1 MKYFDFHCDALYRC
15 VTENIDFDSY
25 LLTVNKNDVGL
36 FSKYYQCFAVWTPP
50 ETADK
55 SRYVNDSLNLFN
67 KQIKSLSSETFSPI
81 LTIEDVTFLADD
93 FSLFERL
100 INEKVFSVSL
110 TWNYENAF
118 AGGALSKAGLKPD
131 GAELIERLNN
141 NRIVLDLSH
150 LNRKSFF
157 DAIDRADRVV
167 ASHTYIDDLYKHD
180 RNLTLEQM
188 KLLKERNGL
197 IGLCFY
203 PEFMG
208 TTDVFEGIYKAISFC
223 AENQLADHIAFGSDF
238 DGADTPVS
246 LRSISLLYEYLR
258 QKGLDEFL
266 LDGVFFDN
274 AYNYYKPLTNTE
286 S

>member
-15 VTENIDFDSY
+15 VTENIHFGSHS
-25 LLTVNKNDVGL
+25 LTVNKNDVSI

-50 ETADK
+50 ETDDK
-55 SRYVNDSLNLFN
+55 SKYVNDSLNLFN
-67 KQIKSLSSETFSPI
+67 KQVKPLSSETFSPI
-81 LTIEDVTFLADD
+81 LTIEDAAFLADD

-118 AGGALSKAGLKPD
+118 AGGALSNARLKPD
-131 GAELIERLNN
+131 GVELIKILNN

-246 LRSISLLYEYLR
+246 LRSISLLYEYLL

-266 LDGVFFDN
+266 LDSVFFDN

>member
-15 VTENIDFDSY
+15 VTENIHFDSRS
-25 LLTVNKNDVGL
+25 LTVNKNDVGL

-81 LTIEDVTFLADD
+81 LTIEDAAFLADD

-100 INEKVFSVSL
+100 INEKVFAVSL
-110 TWNYENAF
+110 SWNYENAF
-118 AGGALSKAGLKPD
+118 AGGALSNARLKPE

-274 AYNYYKPLTNTE
+274 AYNYYKSLTNTE